1 MPDRLIPHLLRSNP
15 VFRSFWSAEAI
26 SLFGDQISMIALP
39 LVAVLALDAGAADMG
54 YLTVAALVPNLLFS
68 LHFGAWVDRLG
79 HRRRMMIAAD
89 LGRAAALATIP
100 AAYELDAL
108 TMGQLYAVAFVVGT
122 LSVLFYVSHSTV
134 FVSIVPREQFVEGN
148 SILNGTRAMSYVAGP
163 SAGGILVQLLS
174 APVAVLTDAV
184 SFVGSAFFLHR
195 IDPREPDPESAEH
208 GGVMPGIRFI
218 LGSPVI
224 RAALGATATVNLFNF
239 MFFALFILFATRELG
254 VSPGTLGLVLGG
266 GAVGGVLGSLLTGRL
281 SRRMGIGPAC
291 AVGCLLFPAPLL
303 LVPLAGGPHGVVLAL
318 LFLAEFGSGVGVM
331 MLDITLGSIFAAVI
345 PDRLRARVQG
355 AYMMVNYGVRPIGGL
370 AGGLLGSSIG
380 LRPTLWIAT
389 AGALLGVLFLLPS
402 PLIRMREL
410 PGEVEQ
416 QAPEP
421 LRVDVPA

>member
-134 FVSIVPREQFVEGN
+134 FVSIVPREQFGEAN

-163 SAGGILVQLLS
+163 SAGGRRTARRS
-174 APVAVLTDAV
+174 
-184 SFVGSAFFLHR
+184 
-195 IDPREPDPESAEH
+195 
-208 GGVMPGIRFI
+208 
-218 LGSPVI
+218 SP
-224 RAALGATATVNLFNF
+224 T
-239 MFFALFILFATRELG
+239 
-254 VSPGTLGLVLGG
+254 
-266 GAVGGVLGSLLTGRL
+266 TG
-281 SRRMGIGPAC
+281 
-291 AVGCLLFPAPLL
+291 
-303 LVPLAGGPHGVVLAL
+303 
-318 LFLAEFGSGVGVM
+318 
-331 MLDITLGSIFAAVI
+331 
-345 PDRLRARVQG
+345 
-355 AYMMVNYGVRPIGGL
+355 
-370 AGGLLGSSIG
+370 
-380 LRPTLWIAT
+380 
-389 AGALLGVLFLLPS
+389 
-402 PLIRMREL
+402 
-410 PGEVEQ
+410 
-416 QAPEP
+416 
-421 LRVDVPA
+421 